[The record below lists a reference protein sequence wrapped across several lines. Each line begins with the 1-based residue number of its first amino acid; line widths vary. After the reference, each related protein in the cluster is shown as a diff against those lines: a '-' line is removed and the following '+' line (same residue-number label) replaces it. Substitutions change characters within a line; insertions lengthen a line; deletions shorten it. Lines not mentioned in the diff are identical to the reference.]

1 MRPTDGSLYHVQTV
15 TRVLATSNEISLK
28 GGNRAWFEHTLTANV
43 RRAIADLPV
52 AAVDRPA
59 WRVLVTFTEPVPF
72 VEVARRLA
80 TVFGLG
86 AIMPVEHAGYTLDEV
101 RDHLEPW
108 LAVLPAGTFAIRCTR
123 SDKRYPQASV
133 DVEREL
139 GTFVQQRTGW
149 PVDLKRPEHTIHVL
163 IDTNGF
169 SLWLRKFPGPGGLPV
184 GVGGRA
190 TCLLSGGID
199 SPVAAYMAMKRG
211 MRVDFVHF
219 HSAPRTDPASLDKA
233 HELVRVLNRY
243 QGVSRLAMVP
253 LLPIQ
258 EQIVARCAPGLRV
271 LLYRRFMLRLAERI
285 ARRFKGRALI
295 TGEAL
300 GQVASQTVENLA
312 AVEAIAGL
320 PILRPLIAFD
330 KEEIIELARR
340 SGTYDLSI
348 QPHFDCCSFL
358 TPERPATRA
367 TAAELAAEEASL
379 EIGDLIA
386 DALRTTRFH
395 KIAETATWDEMPAP
409 AVAGA
414 LP

>member
-1 MRPTDGSLYHVQTV
+1 MQTV

-28 GGNRAWFEHTLTANV
+28 GGNRTWFEHTLTANV
-43 RRAIADLPV
+43 RRAVADLPL
-52 AAVDRPA
+52 ASVDRPA
-59 WRVLVTFTEPVPF
+59 WRVLVTFTRPVPF
-72 VEVARRLA
+72 VEVARRLG

-86 AIMPVEHAGYTLDEV
+86 AIMPVEHAGHTLDEV

-108 LAVLPAGTFAIRCTR
+108 LAALPTGTFAIRCTR
-123 SDKRYPQASV
+123 SDKTYPQSSV
-133 DVEREL
+133 DVECEL
-139 GTFVQQRTGW
+139 GTFVQHRTGW
-149 PVDLKRPEHTIHVL
+149 RVDLKRPEHTIHVL

-169 SLWLRKFPGPGGLPV
+169 SLWLHKLAGPGGLPV

-258 EQIVARCAPGLRV
+258 EQVVARCAPGLRV
-271 LLYRRFMLRLAERI
+271 LLYRRFMLRLAERV

-330 KEEIIELARR
+330 KEEIVEVARR
-340 SGTYDLSI
+340 AGTYELSI

-367 TAAELAAEEASL
+367 SAAELAAEEEAL
-379 EIGDLIA
+379 EVGDLVT
-386 DALRTTRFH
+386 DALRATRIH
-395 KIAETATWDEMPAP
+395 KIPEAAAWDEMPTP
-409 AVAGA
+409 TISGA

>member
-1 MRPTDGSLYHVQTV
+1 MQTV

-28 GGNRAWFEHTLTANV
+28 GNNRSWFEHTLTANV
-43 RRAIADLPV
+43 RRAVADLPV
-52 AAVDRPA
+52 AAVERPA
-59 WRVLVTFTEPVPF
+59 WRVLVTFTRPVPF
-72 VEVARRLA
+72 VEAARRLA

-86 AIMPVEHAGYTLDEV
+86 AILPVEHAGHTLADV
-101 RDHLEPW
+101 RAHLEPW
-108 LAVLPAGTFAIRCTR
+108 LAALPPGSFAIRCTR
-123 SDKRYPQASV
+123 SDKTFPQSSME
-133 DVEREL
+133 VEREL
-139 GTFVQQRTGW
+139 GRFVQERTGW
-149 PVDLKRPEHTIHVL
+149 PVDLNRPDHTLHVL
-163 IDTNGF
+163 VDTNGF
-169 SLWLRKFPGPGGLPV
+169 SLWLRKIPGPGGLPV

-233 HELVRVLNRY
+233 RELARVLNRY

-258 EQIVARCAPGLRV
+258 EQVVARCAPGLRV

-285 ARRFKGRALI
+285 AYRFKGRALV

-312 AVEAIAGL
+312 AVEAVAGL

-330 KEEIIELARR
+330 KEEIVEAARR
-340 SGTYDLSI
+340 AGTYELSI

-367 TAAELAAEEASL
+367 TAAELAAEEAEL
-379 EIGDLIA
+379 EV
-386 DALRTTRFH
+386 DALVAEALHATRFL
-395 KIAETATWDEMPAP
+395 KVAEAAGWDEMPAP
-409 AVAGA
+409 PVVGV